1 MTRVSIIVVTWAA
14 EDVLPACLASIHAQD
29 YDGEVEVLV
38 WDNDSHDAT
47 VSIARSAG
55 RGVRVLPSPKN
66 VGFARGNNAAAREA
80 DGDLF
85 LFLNPDTVMPRHDV
99 LRRWVQAHKA
109 QIDTG
114 MSAPRLLN
122 ADGSIQPSVAL
133 FTSPLNTLILGF
145 GLHKLMSGSLRD
157 RWAPRDGSPSS
168 ARDVEWVK
176 GAAVMISRSLFF
188 TVGGWSEDTFMYAED
203 QELCWSVRNAG
214 YRVSFCPAIEVVH
227 LDDHAANKRWSDVER
242 TERVARATVG
252 MLCKRYGRPT
262 ATFTLVLLT
271 ARHGF
276 RAVYFCARGSSQVAA
291 AHLASARIFARASWE
306 TMRAARSDVRRLA

>member
-1 MTRVSIIVVTWAA
+1 MTRVSIIVVTWES
-14 EDVLPACLASIHAQD
+14 EDVLRACLASIHGQD

-38 WDNDSHDAT
+38 WDNDSSDST
-47 VSIARSAG
+47 VSIAHSAG
-55 RGVRVLPSPKN
+55 PRVRVLASPEN

-80 DGDLF
+80 NGELL
-85 LFLNPDTVMPRHDV
+85 LFLNPDTMMPRHDV
-99 LRRWVQAHKA
+99 LRRWVQAHMT

-122 ADGSIQPSVAL
+122 ADGSIQPSVSL

-157 RWAPRDGSPSS
+157 RWAPRDGSPSA

-176 GAAVMISRSLFF
+176 GAAVMISRDLFF
-188 TVGGWSEDTFMYAED
+188 TVGGWTEEAFMYAED
-203 QELCWSVRNAG
+203 QELCWSVQGAG
-214 YRVSFCPAIEVVH
+214 YRVSFYPAIEVVH
-227 LDDHAANKRWSDVER
+227 LDDHAANKRWSDIER

-252 MLCKRYGRPT
+252 MLRKRYGRPT
-262 ATFTLVLLT
+262 ATITLVLLA

-276 RAVYFCARGSSQVAA
+276 RAGYFRAGGSSQAA
-291 AHLASARIFARASWE
+291 AARVFV
-306 TMRAARSDVRRLA
+306 RAAWEATRVAVGRG